1 MASINFNK
9 RIEEHEDR
17 IKDDY
22 NKIGGKGLLVPMS
35 VEVSGAR
42 KLLSS
47 IQRDAA
53 LCLMNPELPIIR
65 TGFENRYGE
74 YSSSITTAE
83 DDYQVLAK
91 ISKFSFSPNHHYWL
105 ICKSLHNKNII
116 VYERV
121 PAQHRTEQYGFL
133 YNNAYMDSI
142 YPTNIINK
150 NQRIKMS
157 LSYDTFGNR
166 MDGLNMNVL
175 YMALDDNMED
185 SIIISDYAAR
195 RFTAP
200 LCKEVNIIVNE
211 NDIPLNYYGTSDIY
225 KCMPD
230 IGEHT
235 KNSILLALRKENKS
249 SALFSQSVDRLKD
262 TEIGDDK
269 YLLNGT
275 VIDIDIHCNNPENLN
290 MYYNGQFRLYYNER
304 QRCAKEFIDILTP
317 LVSSGYILSDELKV
331 IYGLSK
337 RILNNDKYIDKRKFS
352 NIEIKM
358 LILEERELQI
368 GDKISN
374 RYGGK
379 GVISHILPREE
390 MPSTEDGEVADI
402 LMNSS
407 TMYNRENPPQ
417 LFEMSITRIGEL
429 LLKHIYNRIHDKTN
443 PMELSSA
450 VDLIS
455 LYLKRCNR
463 ISNQDQEF
471 RDWCSTMSDSDLEFL
486 INSMC
491 YDRYIYTTVETMRDV
506 FTIDDLN
513 LLYKDFPFIQQSK
526 LYVSIK
532 DSRGNI
538 RKVEARRKGVMG
550 KEYMLRLKQY
560 AEEHFSATSLS
571 ATNIKNANTKSKSA
585 REYRTLYSH
594 TPIRMG
600 DMEINNFA
608 HIGTDLVINA
618 LLLHSVSP
626 HARKLVEEFSTGNP
640 YITDIQLDDM
650 STNRSAEI
658 VETYLKAIGLRL
670 KFIKKRKIKK
680 NPINRYALI
689 AKQAFKKYPIIY
701 TGNIDNMTEEEL
713 IEYNN
718 RLQEYHKKL
727 QERIKKGE
735 LIDPLEI
742 FDIDKAIK

>member
-1 MASINFNK
+1 
-9 RIEEHEDR
+9 
-17 IKDDY
+17 
-22 NKIGGKGLLVPMS
+22 
-35 VEVSGAR
+35 
-42 KLLSS
+42 
-47 IQRDAA
+47 
-53 LCLMNPELPIIR
+53 
-65 TGFENRYGE
+65 
-74 YSSSITTAE
+74 
-83 DDYQVLAK
+83 
-91 ISKFSFSPNHHYWL
+91 
-105 ICKSLHNKNII
+105 
-116 VYERV
+116 
-121 PAQHRTEQYGFL
+121 
-133 YNNAYMDSI
+133 
-142 YPTNIINK
+142 
-150 NQRIKMS
+150 
-157 LSYDTFGNR
+157 
-166 MDGLNMNVL
+166 
-175 YMALDDNMED
+175 
-185 SIIISDYAAR
+185 
-195 RFTAP
+195 
-200 LCKEVNIIVNE
+200 
-211 NDIPLNYYGTSDIY
+211 
-225 KCMPD
+225 
-230 IGEHT
+230 
-235 KNSILLALRKENKS
+235 
-249 SALFSQSVDRLKD
+249 
-262 TEIGDDK
+262 
-269 YLLNGT
+269 
-275 VIDIDIHCNNPENLN
+275 
-290 MYYNGQFRLYYNER
+290 
-304 QRCAKEFIDILTP
+304 
-317 LVSSGYILSDELKV
+317 
-331 IYGLSK
+331 
-337 RILNNDKYIDKRKFS
+337 
-352 NIEIKM
+352 
-358 LILEERELQI
+358 
-368 GDKISN
+368 
-374 RYGGK
+374 
-379 GVISHILPREE
+379 
-390 MPSTEDGEVADI
+390 
-402 LMNSS
+402 
-407 TMYNRENPPQ
+407 
-417 LFEMSITRIGEL
+417 
-429 LLKHIYNRIHDKTN
+429 
-443 PMELSSA
+443 
-450 VDLIS
+450 
-455 LYLKRCNR
+455 
-463 ISNQDQEF
+463 
-471 RDWCSTMSDSDLEFL
+471 MSDSDLEFL

-538 RKVEARRKGVMG
+538 RKVEARRIGVMG
-550 KEYMLRLKQY
+550 KEFMLRLKQY